1 MSAAL
6 SLTVKTAHHELE
18 RIVAAIEDLA
28 EQDDWPPDLLFRVN
42 LVIEELGLNIMDY
55 GHDDDTSD
63 IEIVLTSEGDSVTI
77 EIVDGGRP
85 FDPLNDAPAPDL
97 TSGVADRRLGGLGVH
112 FVRTLMDDVQYERS
126 SGKNRLKMVTRK
138 VR

>member
-42 LVIEELGLNIMDY
+42 LVLEELGLNIMDY

>member
-1 MSAAL
+1 MM
-6 SLTVKTAHHELE
+6 T
-18 RIVAAIEDLA
+18 I
-28 EQDDWPPDLLFRVN
+28 P
-42 LVIEELGLNIMDY
+42 
-55 GHDDDTSD
+55 SD
-63 IEIVLTSEGDSVTI
+63 FEIVLTSEGDSVTI

-126 SGKNRLKMVTRK
+126 AGKNRLKMVTRK

>member
-1 MSAAL
+1 MSASL
-6 SLTVKTAHHELE
+6 TLTVKTARHELE
-18 RIVAAIEDLA
+18 RIVAAIENLA
-28 EQDDWPPDLLFRVN
+28 EEDDWPPDLLFRVN
-42 LVIEELGLNIMDY
+42 LVLEELSLNIMDY

-63 IEIVLTSEGDSVTI
+63 IEIDFMSEGDSLTI

-85 FDPLNDAPAPDL
+85 FDPLNDAPEPDL
-97 TSGVADRRLGGLGVH
+97 AGGVAERRVGGLGVH

-126 SGKNRLKMVTRK
+126 AGKNRLKMVTRK

>member
-6 SLTVKTAHHELE
+6 SLTVKTAHDELE
-18 RIVAAIEDLA
+18 RIIAAIENLA
-28 EQDDWPPDLLFRVN
+28 EEDDWPPDLLFRVN

-55 GHDDDTSD
+55 GHDDDTHD
-63 IEIVLTSEGDSVTI
+63 FEIVLTSEGDSVTI
-77 EIVDGGRP
+77 ETVDGGRP
-85 FDPLNDAPAPDL
+85 FDPLNDAPEPDL
-97 TSGVADRRLGGLGVH
+97 TSGVADRRVGGLGVH

-126 SGKNRLKMVTRK
+126 AGKNRLKMVTRK

>member
-1 MSAAL
+1 MSASL
-6 SLTVKTAHHELE
+6 SLTVKTARRELE

-28 EQDDWPPDLLFRVN
+28 EEDDWPPDLLFRVN
-42 LVIEELGLNIMDY
+42 LVLEELGLNIMDY

-63 IEIVLTSEGDSVTI
+63 IDISLTSEGDSVTI
-77 EIVDGGRP
+77 EIVDGGKP

-97 TSGVADRRLGGLGVH
+97 AASVAERRIGGLGVH
-112 FVRTLMDDVQYERS
+112 FVRTLMDDVQYERTE
-126 SGKNRLKMVTRK
+126 GKNRLKMVTRK

>member
-18 RIVAAIEDLA
+18 RIVAAIENLA
-28 EQDDWPPDLLFRVN
+28 EEDDWPPDLLFRVN

-126 SGKNRLKMVTRK
+126 AGKNRLKMVTRK

>member
-1 MSAAL
+1 MSAEL

-18 RIVAAIEDLA
+18 RIVAAIENLA
-28 EQDDWPPDLLFRVN
+28 EEDDWPPDLLFRVN
-42 LVIEELGLNIMDY
+42 LVLEELGLNIMDY
-55 GHDDDTSD
+55 GHDDDTHD
-63 IEIVLTSEGDSVTI
+63 FEISLTSEGDSVTI

-97 TSGVADRRLGGLGVH
+97 TSGIADRRVGGLGVH